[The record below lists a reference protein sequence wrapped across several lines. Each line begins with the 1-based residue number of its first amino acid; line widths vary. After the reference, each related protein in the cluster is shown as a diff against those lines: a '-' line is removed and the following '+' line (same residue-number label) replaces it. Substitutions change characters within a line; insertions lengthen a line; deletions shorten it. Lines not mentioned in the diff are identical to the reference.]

1 MKVFSDSLSVLSDNW
16 ILVLT
21 ILFIIL
27 LGQRLIHLA
36 LKRIFGKELTAEEYF
51 SLGIGGWLLPALL
64 ISLLW
69 LVWGIIATQP
79 PEVLIVF
86 ILIFTVA
93 YSAILFFRSEKKVS
107 FASKITLFV
116 LFAILVLSLFLR
128 LAFVS
133 EAILPLYSD
142 SAQHYRII
150 KDLLG
155 NPESSNATA
164 SFKWPAPVYYHLG
177 FHLLA
182 AFITPLT
189 NTEIARTMLVLGQMM
204 VAVTSLSIFFIVRHE
219 SASNSAGVF
228 AVLLATFG
236 WYMPAYAANWGKY
249 PALSSLMLIQFV
261 LSLAYLAVQNG
272 ASLSRRKTW
281 ALYAMLA
288 SAIVI
293 SGLVHTRSLIVIGI
307 AGLAWVIAGWWYK
320 LPSLPRVIVFSLV
333 LVGLVLEI
341 IFVQTQDMLTLLL
354 DPYGVK
360 GLLVT

>member
-1 MKVFSDSLSVLSDNW
+1 MKVLSDSLLVLSDNW

-27 LGQRLIHLA
+27 SGQMLIHLA

-86 ILIFTVA
+86 ILIFTFA
-93 YSAILFFRSEKKVS
+93 YSAILFFRSEKEVFS
-107 FASKITLFV
+107 ASKITLFV
-116 LFAILVLSLFLR
+116 LFVILVLSLFLR

-164 SFKWPAPVYYHLG
+164 SFKWPAPAYYHLG
-177 FHLLA
+177 FHLLT
-182 AFITPLT
+182 AFITSLT
-189 NTEIARTMLVLGQMM
+189 NTEIAKTMLILGQMII
-204 VAVTSLSIFFIVRHE
+204 AVT
-219 SASNSAGVF
+219 
-228 AVLLATFG
+228 
-236 WYMPAYAANWGKY
+236 P
-249 PALSSLMLIQFV
+249 Q
-261 LSLAYLAVQNG
+261 
-272 ASLSRRKTW
+272 
-281 ALYAMLA
+281 
-288 SAIVI
+288 
-293 SGLVHTRSLIVIGI
+293 
-307 AGLAWVIAGWWYK
+307 
-320 LPSLPRVIVFSLV
+320 
-333 LVGLVLEI
+333 
-341 IFVQTQDMLTLLL
+341 
-354 DPYGVK
+354 
-360 GLLVT
+360 

>member
-1 MKVFSDSLSVLSDNW
+1 MKVLSDSLSVLSDNW

-27 LGQRLIHLA
+27 SGQMLIHLA

-86 ILIFTVA
+86 ILIFTFA
-93 YSAILFFRSEKKVS
+93 YSAILFFRSEKEVFS
-107 FASKITLFV
+107 ASKITLFV
-116 LFAILVLSLFLR
+116 LFVILVLSLFLR

-164 SFKWPAPVYYHLG
+164 SFKWPAPAYYHLG

-182 AFITPLT
+182 AFITSLT
-189 NTEIARTMLVLGQMM
+189 NTEIAKTMLILGQMII
-204 VAVTSLSIFFIVRHE
+204 AVT
-219 SASNSAGVF
+219 
-228 AVLLATFG
+228 
-236 WYMPAYAANWGKY
+236 P
-249 PALSSLMLIQFV
+249 Q
-261 LSLAYLAVQNG
+261 
-272 ASLSRRKTW
+272 
-281 ALYAMLA
+281 
-288 SAIVI
+288 
-293 SGLVHTRSLIVIGI
+293 
-307 AGLAWVIAGWWYK
+307 
-320 LPSLPRVIVFSLV
+320 
-333 LVGLVLEI
+333 
-341 IFVQTQDMLTLLL
+341 
-354 DPYGVK
+354 
-360 GLLVT
+360 